1 MTDTTTT
8 RPGAKASKQPLRR
21 PEDVSVLVVDDEP
34 DVVVFLSSVLEDAGI
49 NVHTAYDGD
58 QAEEVL
64 KTEKVDLISLD
75 LVMPRKSGI
84 RLFMELRRTKEWST
98 IPVIFVTG
106 HANDPDVRRD
116 VGQVLE
122 DKTMMG
128 PSSYLEK
135 PVTPRSYLKHI
146 CKTLNVQVPEEDAEA
161 SAEDLRRQAKELLN
175 GADADTLQAM
185 LDKLKRSKQ

>member
-1 MTDTTTT
+1 MSDTTTA
-8 RPGAKASKQPLRR
+8 RPGAETSKQPQRR

-58 QAEEVL
+58 QALEIL
-64 KTEKVDLISLD
+64 KQQDVDLISLD

-84 RLFMELRRTKEWST
+84 RLFMELRKTKKWSR

-128 PSSYLEK
+128 PSLYLEK
-135 PVTPRSYLKHI
+135 PVTPRSYLNHI
-146 CKTLNVQVPEEDAEA
+146 CKTLNVQPPAEDDTS
-161 SAEDLRRQAKELLN
+161 SAEDLRRQAKELLDS
-175 GADADTLQAM
+175 ADADTLQAM
-185 LDKLKRSKQ
+185 LDKLKRAKQ